1 VTYEPASCKHGVAP
15 TVECEVVES
24 LGMTFAESVP
34 GRMIVRYDPRYCPT
48 PTDCWRD
55 EQMRQQKAMAE
66 AMGRKAS

>member
-1 VTYEPASCKHGVAP
+1 
-15 TVECEVVES
+15 
-24 LGMTFAESVP
+24 MTFAESVP